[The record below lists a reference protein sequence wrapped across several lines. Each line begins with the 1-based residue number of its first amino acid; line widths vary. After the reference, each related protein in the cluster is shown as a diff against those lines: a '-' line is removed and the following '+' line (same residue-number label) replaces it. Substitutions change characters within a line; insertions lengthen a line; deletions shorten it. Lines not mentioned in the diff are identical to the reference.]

1 MQKNA
6 LTRQRM
12 ADRGRIDFD
21 DFMESIYVEMMRE
34 VPELSI
40 LMGVLEVGSAACPL
54 DRFSLVSDEAI
65 ADRLRLLGSIERRL
79 AAFPRE
85 SLRRAQSIT
94 ADVLGYF
101 VNFGVEGPWIGLRGE
116 EFASHSYL
124 VNAGHGE
131 PSRLLDALTQQHPF
145 RHEQDAEDYLTRAE
159 GLGEAIAHVG
169 RQAEKRAARGIV
181 LPAPLLRQSIEEIRG
196 FLALAPQANPIHQ
209 AFAEKSQAC
218 AGLSAR
224 RRVQLLAALE
234 DAIRRR
240 VLPSYAALAEL
251 LESQVERARPE
262 PGLWRLPDGD
272 AYYDFLLRAA
282 TTTDMS
288 AAEVHDLGLEH
299 VTRLQTQIGVA
310 LGAAGLPN
318 GDPIDS
324 LRQLE
329 SQTRFAPSLD
339 RESLLAR
346 CHSILNDIRG
356 QIGGLFHWLPDAQ
369 IRVEPVPPFSED
381 VRHTVYLPSA
391 VDGSRP
397 ACMVINLRDV
407 AAESELDLWT
417 LLYHE
422 IYPGHHLQFSYAQ
435 QVKGLPTFRRAV
447 TFDAYI
453 EGWAKYAE
461 TIPWEHQFNRDP
473 RWHAMR
479 LRRELLS
486 TANLVLDTGIHSKR
500 WTFAEAAGYLSSTT
514 GCSAAMSRS
523 IAVRSASL
531 PAQLCSYKI
540 GMLQVSDLKNRF
552 ELARGA
558 RFDIRDFHTAI
569 LEHGALPLRVLR
581 GVVDFAAT
589 TGAAADGGAD
599 GG

>member
-1 MQKNA
+1 M
-6 LTRQRM
+6 T
-12 ADRGRIDFD
+12 GREHADFD
-21 DFMESIYVEMMRE
+21 AFMESIYVEMMRE
-34 VPELSI
+34 VPELSM
-40 LMGVLEVGSAACPL
+40 LMGVFEAGLTACPL

-65 ADRLRLLGSIERRL
+65 ADRLRLLGSIACRL
-79 AAFPRE
+79 EAFPRE
-85 SLRRAQSIT
+85 SLSSAQSIT
-94 ADVLGYF
+94 ADVLDYF
-101 VNFGVEGPWIGLRGE
+101 VNFGVEGPWIGLRGAD
-116 EFASHSYL
+116 FAAHSYL

-131 PSRLLDALTQQHPF
+131 PGRLLDALTQQHPF
-145 RHEQDAEDYLTRAE
+145 RQEQDAEDYLKRTERF
-159 GLGEAIAHVG
+159 GGAIAHVG
-169 RQAEKRAARGIV
+169 RQVAQRAARGIL
-181 LPAPLLRQSIEEIRG
+181 LPAPLLRQSIQEIRG
-196 FLALAPQANPIHQ
+196 FLALAPNANPIYR
-209 AFAEKSQAC
+209 AFAEKSQMTG
-218 AGLSAR
+218 GLSPR
-224 RRVQLLAALE
+224 RRQQLLEALQ
-234 DAIRRR
+234 DAIRQR
-240 VLPSYAALAEL
+240 VLPSYAVLAEL
-251 LESQVERARPE
+251 LEGHVERASPE

-272 AYYDFLLRAA
+272 AYYEFLLRAA

-299 VTRLQTQIGVA
+299 VIRLQKEIGAA
-310 LGAAGLPN
+310 LGAAGLPS

-339 RESLLAR
+339 REALLTR
-346 CHSILNDIRG
+346 CHSILSDIRG
-356 QIGGLFHWLPDAQ
+356 QIGGLFRWLPEAP

-407 AAESELDLWT
+407 AAESELDLPT

-500 WTFAEAAGYLSSTT
+500 WTFDRAAGYLSSTT

-523 IAVRSASL
+523 IALRSASI

-540 GMLQVSDLKNRF
+540 GMLQVTDLKNRF
-552 ELARGA
+552 ERARGA
-558 RFDIRDFHTAI
+558 RFDIKDFHTAI

-581 GVVDFAAT
+581 AVVDSAAMA
-589 TGAAADGGAD
+589 GAAGGRA
-599 GG
+599 

>member
-1 MQKNA
+1 MREN
-6 LTRQRM
+6 TRMGRCM
-12 ADRGRIDFD
+12 TGRGQVGFD
-21 DFMESIYVEMMRE
+21 DFMETIYVEMMRE
-34 VPELSI
+34 VPELSV
-40 LMGVLEVGSAACPL
+40 LMGVLEAGSTACPL
-54 DRFSLVSDEAI
+54 DRFSLMSDEAI

-85 SLRRAQSIT
+85 SMNHAQLIT
-94 ADVLGYF
+94 ADVLDYF
-101 VNFGVEGPWIGLRGE
+101 VKCGVEGPWIGLRGA

-145 RHEQDAEDYLTRAE
+145 RHERDAEDYLVRA
-159 GLGEAIAHVG
+159 GTFGEAIAHVG
-169 RQAEKRAARGIV
+169 RQAARRAERGIV
-181 LPAPLLRQSIEEIRG
+181 LPAPLLRQSIDEIRG
-196 FLALAPQANPIHQ
+196 FVALAPQANPIYQ
-209 AFAEKSQAC
+209 AFAEKSQSAG
-218 AGLSAR
+218 GLSPR
-224 RRVQLLAALE
+224 RRQQMLEALQ
-234 DAIRRR
+234 DTIRRR
-240 VLPSYAALAEL
+240 VLPSYAALAEM
-251 LESQVERARPE
+251 LERHIERASPE
-262 PGLWRLPDGD
+262 PGLWRLPDGE
-272 AYYDFLLRAA
+272 AYYEFLLRAA

-288 AAEVHDLGLEH
+288 AAEVHDLGKEH
-299 VTRLQTQIGVA
+299 VIRLQSEIGAA
-310 LGAAGLPN
+310 LGAAGLPS

-339 RESLLAR
+339 REALLTR
-346 CHSILNDIRG
+346 CHSILRDIRG
-356 QIGGLFHWLPDAQ
+356 QIGGLFHWLPEAQ
-369 IRVEPVPPFSED
+369 IRMESVPTFSED

-461 TIPWEHQFNRDP
+461 TIPWEHQLNRDP

-500 WTFAEAAGYLSSTT
+500 WTFAQAEGFLSSTT

-523 IAVRSASL
+523 IALRSASV

-540 GMLQVSDLKNRF
+540 GMLQVTELKDRF
-552 ELARGA
+552 ERARGA

-581 GVVDFAAT
+581 TVVDSAAMA
-589 TGAAADGGAD
+589 GAAAERA
-599 GG
+599 